1 MLPPEAMET
10 SYAVSY
16 ETGDFIQLT
25 ILLMLSYTL
34 EKIPIAMSM
43 AVSLIAVM
51 ERNAKKVALFNLQAT
66 PPTCD
71 QETKKSL
78 FTGILY

>member
-43 AVSLIAVM
+43 AVSLIAVI
-51 ERNAKKVALFNLQAT
+51 ERNTKKVALFNL
-66 PPTCD
+66 
-71 QETKKSL
+71 
-78 FTGILY
+78 

>member
-1 MLPPEAMET
+1 
-10 SYAVSY
+10 
-16 ETGDFIQLT
+16 
-25 ILLMLSYTL
+25 MLSYTL

-66 PPTCD
+66 LPRCD
-71 QETKKSL
+71 QQTNKSL
-78 FTGILY
+78 FTGIFYSTGKKRETSIGFY